1 MALGKVKVD
10 RLYLDSNTPSS
21 TGTTPHLANAV
32 LLRAASGQTQLQTL
46 ALPATSANA
55 GQTLVAS
62 FVETETVDG
71 VTRNVTRTS
80 WSDGDSV
87 DMTETRIAPL
97 RLLTTATVEAAS
109 LAELSIGRSTM
120 QNVTFA
126 AGVTVAHVV
135 RLSPS
140 STSGVEAQHYALSA
154 GPPAEAPEDV
164 APLGVVLQSAAA
176 GASGSV
182 LTAGV
187 TVVRTFVETAP
198 QTTYAIP
205 ASYVGLPT
213 TLQRGVAYTL
223 TYPGSHPLRLSETAG
238 GTFSGGTEYTAGV
251 DTTTYVSNTLS
262 FTLPANAPDTLH
274 FYCTSHGSMGS
285 APVNVVD
292 ASGAIPAG
300 AALVVDTRT
309 TGAAA
314 AAGTVMSLADWR
326 ALGTTLK
333 TFVVG
338 RALLTKPAGEQLVVA
353 AVERPTLCA

>member
-1 MALGKVKVD
+1 MALGKVKLD

-46 ALPATSANA
+46 ALPATSAYA

-71 VTRNVTRTS
+71 ATRNVTQTS

-87 DMTETRIAPL
+87 DMTEARIAPL

-135 RLSPS
+135 RLSPAS
-140 STSGVEAQHYALSA
+140 ASGVEAQHYALSA

-187 TVVRTFVETAP
+187 TVVRTT
-198 QTTYAIP
+198 
-205 ASYVGLPT
+205 
-213 TLQRGVAYTL
+213 
-223 TYPGSHPLRLSETAG
+223 
-238 GTFSGGTEYTAGV
+238 
-251 DTTTYVSNTLS
+251 N
-262 FTLPANAPDTLH
+262 
-274 FYCTSHGSMGS
+274 
-285 APVNVVD
+285 
-292 ASGAIPAG
+292 GAIPAG

-309 TGAAA
+309 TGAS
-314 AAGTVMSLADWR
+314 AAGTVMTLADWR
-326 ALGTTLK
+326 ALGTTVK